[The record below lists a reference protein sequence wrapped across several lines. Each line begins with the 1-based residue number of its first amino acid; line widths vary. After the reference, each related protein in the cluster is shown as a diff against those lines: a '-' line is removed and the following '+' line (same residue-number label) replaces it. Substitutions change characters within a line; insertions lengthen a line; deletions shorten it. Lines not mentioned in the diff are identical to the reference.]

1 MKLWSLGVPF
11 ECDLETEAGG
21 HSFKYASHM
30 APRAIGFVAQ
40 RLEQERLR
48 VL

>member
-1 MKLWSLGVPF
+1 MKLASLGVPF

-21 HSFKYASHM
+21 HSFAYASHM
-30 APRAIGFVAQ
+30 APRAIGFIAK

-48 VL
+48 VV